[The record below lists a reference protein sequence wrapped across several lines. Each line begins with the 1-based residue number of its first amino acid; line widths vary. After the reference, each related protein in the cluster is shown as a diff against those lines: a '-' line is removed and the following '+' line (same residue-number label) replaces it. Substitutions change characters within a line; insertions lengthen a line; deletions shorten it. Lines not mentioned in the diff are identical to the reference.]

1 MTVDYLSRHLKRDV
15 GASDLEL
22 LMEGE
27 IEAVRPMP
35 AKSTAYG
42 RVGRL
47 RMRSLWREAG
57 YTRTP
62 RHTGRHRRRDR
73 L

>member
-1 MTVDYLSRHLKRDV
+1 MTVDYLSRHLKRDI
-15 GASDLEL
+15 GTNDLEL
-22 LMEGE
+22 LMDAE

-35 AKSTAYG
+35 AKPTARG

-57 YTRTP
+57 YAPAP
-62 RHTGRHRRRDR
+62 RHIGRHRRRDR